1 MERWQRLAEND
12 PELADFDQFMQQEES
27 VLALT
32 KALFANSPYLTQSV
46 LREPHIFRN
55 IIMRG
60 PDQVFDDV
68 VAEARGTLSGA
79 IGTESLMAGLRKAK
93 QRVALAVAV
102 ADIADFWDL
111 GKVTGALSRF
121 ADLALDLGVEAVL
134 RDMAA
139 AGHIEPADSE
149 QPCLNAGLTVLGMGK
164 LGAMELNYSSD
175 IDIIV
180 LYDPDG
186 MRAPDR
192 DGLRGAC
199 VRATRQLIRIL
210 EERTADGYVFR
221 MDLRL
226 RPDPGATPPAVAL
239 PAALSYYESMGQN
252 WERAA
257 MIKARPVAG
266 DIGLGHEFLEM
277 IRPFMWRKSLDFAA
291 IQDIHSI
298 KRQIAAHRGGTK
310 ISVEGHDV
318 KVGRGGIREIE
329 LYTQTQQLIWGG
341 RQPSLRLRGT
351 LAALKE
357 LTVLGHVDPD
367 AADELSQAYD
377 YLRRVEHRLQMTED
391 KQTQRIPNTAE
402 GVDHLAAFLAHADTE
417 EFRNT
422 LIRIMQTVD
431 RRFAVLFADERPLG
445 GDRALVF
452 TGTDDHPDTVET
464 LQEMGFEDAARV
476 SALIRAWHAA
486 RYRATRSERSRQ
498 ILTELMPRLL
508 GAFAHTTKPDEALVR
523 FDRFLSGLPSGV
535 QLFSLFHANPPLL
548 DLVAEIMG
556 NAPRMAQWL
565 SRKPSLLE
573 AVLTEPLTETWTD
586 PAELRAELD
595 EALKQAKDYQDCL
608 DITRRWVGDHKF
620 RIGLQVLHGRFDVA
634 AVERWLSNVADTA
647 ISVLVEEVER
657 SFAEAHGR
665 VDGGGLTVLA
675 FGKLGGRELL
685 PESDLDLVFLYWRG
699 SDDAQSDGEKPLGAS
714 VYYNR
719 LVQRIITALT
729 TLTPEGALYEVDT
742 RLRPA
747 GNAGPVAVPL
757 EGFLKYYETD
767 AWTWEH
773 MALTRA
779 RAVCG
784 PPAMRQEIET
794 IIETV
799 LARDRDRG
807 KLYVDI
813 ADMRRR
819 IEKEHP
825 GSDPWNIKH
834 RRGGLF
840 DLDFISQTLTL
851 EHSHRHS
858 GLAAA
863 NTAATLDNLA
873 AAKVLDDQTCRS
885 LQDAL
890 RFWHRLQAFKRLT
903 VEGKFDADAAPVG
916 LKRTLAEVG
925 EVPSFDDLPA
935 RMEATAQSVQEIY
948 KELIDD
954 VADAARAKASSE

>member
-1 MERWQRLAEND
+1 MERWQRLAESD
-12 PELADFDQFMQQEES
+12 PELAEFDQFMQQEES

-32 KALFANSPYLTQSV
+32 KALFGNSPYLTQSV

-60 PDQVFDDV
+60 PDQVFEEV
-68 VAEARGTLSGA
+68 TAEASSALSGE
-79 IGTESLMAGLRKAK
+79 IGTDRLMTGLRKAK
-93 QRVALAVAV
+93 QRVALAIAI
-102 ADIADFWDL
+102 ADIAGLWDL

-139 AGHIEPADSE
+139 AGHIAPADSE
-149 QPCLNAGLTVLGMGK
+149 RPCLDSGLTVLGMGK

-186 MRAPDR
+186 MRASDR
-192 DGLRGAC
+192 DALREAC
-199 VRATRQLIRIL
+199 VRATRKLIQLL
-210 EERTADGYVFR
+210 EQRTADGYVFR

-266 DIGLGHEFLEM
+266 DIGLGQEFLEL

-310 ISVEGHDV
+310 ISGEGHDV
-318 KVGRGGIREIE
+318 KFGRGGIGEIE
-329 LYTQTQQLIWGG
+329 LFTQSQQLIWGG
-341 RQPSLRLRGT
+341 RQPSLRQRGT

-357 LTVLGHVDPD
+357 LTVLGHVEPD
-367 AADELSQAYD
+367 AAEELSNAYD

-391 KQTQRIPNTAE
+391 KQTQRIPTTAE
-402 GVDHLAAFLAHADTE
+402 GVDHLAAFLAHPDTE
-417 EFRNT
+417 TFRNT
-422 LIRIMQTVD
+422 LIRVMQTVD

-445 GDRALVF
+445 GERALVF
-452 TGTDDHPDTVET
+452 TGTDDHPDTVQT

-586 PAELRAELD
+586 PSELRAELD
-595 EALKQAKDYQDCL
+595 EALKQAVDYQDCL
-608 DITRRWVGDHKF
+608 DIARRWVGDHKF

-647 ISVLVEEVER
+647 ITVLVEEVER
-657 SFAEAHGR
+657 SFAATHGR
-665 VDGGGLTVLA
+665 IAGGGLTVIA

-685 PESDLDLVFLYWRG
+685 PESDLDLVFLYERG
-699 SDDAQSDGEKPLGAS
+699 TDEEQSNGEKPLGSS

-757 EGFLKYYETD
+757 EGFLKYYEAD

-779 RAVCG
+779 RTVCG
-784 PPAMRQEIET
+784 PQAMRRRIED

-799 LARDRDRG
+799 LGRRRDRDT
-807 KLYVDI
+807 LYVDI

-819 IEKEHP
+819 IAKEHP

-840 DLDFISQTLTL
+840 DLDFIAQTLTL
-851 EHSHRHS
+851 EHSHRHP

-873 AAKVLDDQTCRS
+873 AAGILTGETSQT

-890 RFWHRLQAFKRLT
+890 RFWHRLQAFLRLT
-903 VEGKFDADAAPVG
+903 VEGKFDANAAPVG
-916 LKRTLAEVG
+916 LKRALAEAG
-925 EVPSFDDLPA
+925 EVKAFDHLPA
-935 RMEATAQSVQEIY
+935 RMEAMARAVQQTF
-948 KELIDD
+948 KDLIED
-954 VADAARAKASSE
+954 VANAARQQPSP

>member
-1 MERWQRLAEND
+1 MERWQRLTESD
-12 PELADFDQFMQQEES
+12 PELADFGQFMQQEES

-32 KALFANSPYLTQSV
+32 KALFGNSPYLTQSV

-60 PDQVFDDV
+60 PDQVFEDI
-68 VAEARGTLSGA
+68 AAGARANLSGE
-79 IGTESLMAGLRKAK
+79 IGTDRLMAGLRVAK
-93 QRVALAVAV
+93 RQVALTVAV

-111 GKVTGALSRF
+111 GQVTGALSRF
-121 ADLALDLGVEAVL
+121 ADLALDLAVEAVL
-134 RDMAA
+134 RQMAS
-139 AGHIEPADSE
+139 AGRITLADPD
-149 QPCLNAGLTVLGMGK
+149 QPCRNAGFTVLGMGK
-164 LGAMELNYSSD
+164 LGALELNYSSD

-186 MRAPDR
+186 MGAPDR
-192 DGLRGAC
+192 DALREAC
-199 VRATRQLIRIL
+199 IRGTRQLIQLL
-210 EERTADGYVFR
+210 EQRTADGYVFR

-257 MIKARPVAG
+257 MVKARPVAG
-266 DIGLGHEFLEM
+266 DLALGDEFLEM
-277 IRPFMWRKSLDFAA
+277 TRPFMWRKNLDFAA

-298 KRQIAAHRGGTK
+298 KRQIAAHRGGTT
-310 ISVEGHDV
+310 IAVEGHDV

-341 RQPSLRLRGT
+341 RQPSLRQRGT

-357 LTVLGHVDPD
+357 LTALDHVQPD
-367 AADELSQAYD
+367 AAEELATAYD
-377 YLRRVEHRLQMTED
+377 YLRRVEHRLQMIED
-391 KQTQRIPNTAE
+391 QQTQTIPNSAE
-402 GVDHLAAFLAHADTE
+402 GVDHLAAFMAHPDTQT
-417 EFRNT
+417 FRST
-422 LIRIMQTVD
+422 LIGIMQSVD
-431 RRFAVLFADERPLG
+431 RRFAALFADERPLG

-498 ILTELMPRLL
+498 ILTELMPSLL
-508 GAFAHTTKPDEALVR
+508 GAFARTIKPDEALVR
-523 FDRFLSGLPSGV
+523 FDRFLGGLPSGV

-586 PAELRAELD
+586 PAALRAELD
-595 EALKQAKDYQDCL
+595 DALKLAVDYQDCL

-620 RIGLQVLHGRFDVA
+620 RIGLQVLHGRFEIA
-634 AVERWLSNVADTA
+634 AVEGWLSHVADTA
-647 ISVLVEEVER
+647 IAVLVQETER
-657 SFAEAHGR
+657 GFAAVHGR
-665 VDGGGLTVLA
+665 IEGAGLTVLA

-685 PESDLDLVFLYWRG
+685 PESDLDLVFLYQRG
-699 SDDAQSDGEKPLGAS
+699 PGEDQSDGDKPLVSS

-742 RLRPA
+742 RLRPS

-757 EGFLKYYETD
+757 DGFLNYYEND

-779 RAVCG
+779 RTVCG
-784 PPAMRQEIET
+784 PQAMRQEIEN
-794 IIETV
+794 IVRTV
-799 LARDRDRG
+799 LEHERDHDT
-807 KLYVDI
+807 LYVDI
-813 ADMRRR
+813 ANMRRR

-825 GSDPWNIKH
+825 GTNPWAIKH

-840 DLDFISQTLTL
+840 DLDFIAQTLTL
-851 EHSHRHS
+851 EHSHDHP
-858 GLAAA
+858 GLAA
-863 NTAATLDNLA
+863 TSTRATLESLA
-873 AAKVLDDQTCRS
+873 AAGILDSETS
-885 LQDAL
+885 GALQNAL
-890 RFWHRLQAFKRLT
+890 RFWHRLQAFLRLT
-903 VEGKFDADAAPVG
+903 VEGGFDAETAPAG

-925 EVPSFDDLPA
+925 EVDDFEQLAPK
-935 RMEATAQSVQEIY
+935 MEAMAQSVHQIY
-948 KELIDD
+948 LRLIDEP
-954 VADAARAKASSE
+954 ADSARSRATP

>member
-1 MERWQRLAEND
+1 MERWHRLAETD
-12 PELADFDQFMQQEES
+12 PELAEFDRFMQQEES

-60 PDQVFDDV
+60 PDQVFEDV
-68 VAEARGTLSGA
+68 AAEARSALSGA
-79 IGTESLMAGLRKAK
+79 IGTDKLMAGLRKAK

-121 ADLALDLGVEAVL
+121 ADLALDLGVESIL

-139 AGHIEPADSE
+139 AGQIAPADPDR
-149 QPCLNAGLTVLGMGK
+149 PCHDAGLTVLGMGK
-164 LGAMELNYSSD
+164 LGAEELNYSSD

-192 DGLRGAC
+192 DRLREAC

-266 DIGLGHEFLEM
+266 DIDLGHRFLEM

-357 LTVLGHVDPD
+357 LTVLEHVEPD
-367 AADELSQAYD
+367 AAEDLSKAYD

-402 GVDHLAAFLAHADTE
+402 GVDHLAAFLAHRDTE
-417 EFRNT
+417 DFRNT
-422 LIRIMQTVD
+422 LIRIMQSVD

-452 TGTDDHPDTVET
+452 TGTDDHPDTVQT

-508 GAFAHTTKPDEALVR
+508 GAFARTTKPDEALVR

-595 EALKQAKDYQDCL
+595 EALKQANDYQDYL

-647 ISVLVEEVER
+647 ITVLVEEVER

-665 VDGGGLTVLA
+665 VEGGGLTVLA

-685 PESDLDLVFLYWRG
+685 PESDLDLVFLYQRG
-699 SDDAQSDGEKPLGAS
+699 ADDAQSDGEKPLGAS

-719 LVQRIITALT
+719 LVQRVITALT

-757 EGFLKYYETD
+757 EGFLKYYEED

-773 MALTRA
+773 MALTRV

-784 PPAMRQEIET
+784 PPAMRQEIDT
-794 IIETV
+794 IVETV
-799 LARDRDRG
+799 LARDRDRD

-819 IEKEHP
+819 IEKEHA

-840 DLDFISQTLTL
+840 DLDFIAQTLTL
-851 EHSHRHS
+851 EHSHRHAD
-858 GLAAA
+858 LAAA

-873 AAKVLDDQTCRS
+873 AANVLDDRTCRT
-885 LQDAL
+885 LQDAV

-948 KELIDD
+948 KKLIDD
-954 VADAARAKASSE
+954 VADAARTKASSE

>member
-1 MERWQRLAEND
+1 MERWQRLAQSD
-12 PELADFDQFMQQEES
+12 PELAEFDQFMQQEES

-60 PDQVFDDV
+60 PDQVFEDV
-68 VAEARGTLSGA
+68 VTEARTALSGE
-79 IGTESLMAGLRKAK
+79 IGTDALMAGLRKAK
-93 QRVALAVAV
+93 QRIALAIAI

-121 ADLALDLGVEAVL
+121 ADLALDLAVEAIL
-134 RDMAA
+134 REMAA
-139 AGHIEPADSE
+139 AGHIALADLE
-149 QPCLNAGLTVLGMGK
+149 RPCQNAGLTVLGMGK

-186 MRAPDR
+186 MRASDR
-192 DGLRGAC
+192 DGLREAC

-210 EERTADGYVFR
+210 EQRTVDGYVFR

-266 DIGLGHEFLEM
+266 DIALGQEFLEM

-310 ISVEGHDV
+310 ISVEDHDV

-329 LYTQTQQLIWGG
+329 LFTQTQQLIWGG

-357 LTVLGHVDPD
+357 LTVLGHVEPD
-367 AADELSQAYD
+367 AADDLSKAYD

-402 GVDHLAAFLAHADTE
+402 GVDHLAAFLAHSDTE
-417 EFRNT
+417 DFRNT
-422 LIRIMQTVD
+422 LIRVMQTVD

-452 TGTDDHPDTVET
+452 TGTDDHPDTVQT

-508 GAFAHTTKPDEALVR
+508 GAFARTTKPDEALVR

-535 QLFSLFHANPPLL
+535 QLFSLFLANPPLL

-595 EALKQAKDYQDCL
+595 EALKQAVDYQDCL

-620 RIGLQVLHGRFDVA
+620 RIGLQVLHGRFDIA
-634 AVERWLSNVADTA
+634 AVERWLSNIADTA
-647 ISVLVEEVER
+647 IAVLVEEVER
-657 SFAEAHGR
+657 SFAAVHGQ
-665 VDGGGLTVLA
+665 VAGGGLTVVA
-675 FGKLGGRELL
+675 FGNLGGRELL
-685 PESDLDLVFLYWRG
+685 PESDLDLVLLYQRG
-699 SDDAQSDGEKPLGAS
+699 TGEDQSDGEKPLGSS

-757 EGFLKYYETD
+757 EGFLKYYEED

-779 RAVCG
+779 RTVCG
-784 PPAMRQEIET
+784 PPAMRRQIET

-799 LARDRDRG
+799 LECGRDHDR
-807 KLYVDI
+807 LYVDI

-840 DLDFISQTLTL
+840 DLDFIAQTLTL
-851 EHSHRHS
+851 EHSHRHP

-873 AAKVLDDQTCRS
+873 AAGILDAETGRV

-890 RFWHRLQAFKRLT
+890 RFWHRLQAFMRLT
-903 VEGKFDADAAPVG
+903 IEGRFDAEAAPVG

-925 EVPSFDDLPA
+925 EVSTFDDLPA
-935 RMEATAQSVQEIY
+935 RIEATARSVQQIY
-948 KELIDD
+948 NDLIDD
-954 VADAARAKASSE
+954 VADAARSRSSD